1 MNGSIEGKGLEELRL
16 LAEQGADGTR
26 LAEQAYRAVFGASP
40 RFSHREWG
48 KSLRRPHREL
58 RPPHRD
64 RGCPGMLRYSDTQ
77 HAVPLT
83 ECDVCGYEIGVGR

>member
-1 MNGSIEGKGLEELRL
+1 MSAATTPKRRTYIAPSVG
-16 LAEQGADGTR
+16 Q
-26 LAEQAYRAVFGASP
+26 P
-40 RFSHREWG
+40 W
-48 KSLRRPHREL
+48 RPHREL